1 MIVRVHTRLITRL
14 HTAGG
19 KTEAGNL
26 KASLKAVLLEN
37 MAGKNPPNL
46 DPREAITPPS
56 FYDGPASVAVSTN
69 QHGDGLFHDGMKA
82 FITSTWGDDTLDTL
96 VSE

>member
-1 MIVRVHTRLITRL
+1 
-14 HTAGG
+14 
-19 KTEAGNL
+19 
-26 KASLKAVLLEN
+26 
-37 MAGKNPPNL
+37 MAGPW
-46 DPREAITPPS
+46 DAITPPS